1 MTVIGTAA
9 PPGVYDLGAFT
20 VTPLPAVSVPWQLAQ
35 VPCPGALVFGSGGLL
50 PNAYELTGNDR
61 SAANIASTVN
71 IAVEGKRIVVRN
83 RFT

>member
-9 PPGVYDLGAFT
+9 PPGVYELGAFT
-20 VTPLPAVSVPWQLAQ
+20 ITPLPAVSEPWQLEQ
-35 VPCPGALVFGSGGLL
+35 VPCPGALVFGNGGLL

-61 SAANIASTVN
+61 IAANIARTVS
-71 IAVEGKRIVVRN
+71 IAVKKKRIAVRN